1 MIPNGTLSTTYGFMW
16 GLGGFFMMEFATKIM
31 YQFLI
36 NALANCFVFEYLQ
49 VVNHGVPDA
58 LMDAAMD
65 MAKRF
70 FALPSTEKEEFK
82 IRKVG
87 GLGYGRYFEK
97 PGATKDWV
105 DRAITCTYNID
116 MGEPYDLKY
125 TNPPGFQ

>member
-1 MIPNGTLSTTYGFMW
+1 MF
-16 GLGGFFMMEFATKIM
+16 
-31 YQFLI
+31 QFLI
-36 NALANCFVFEYLQ
+36 NPVANCFGFDRLQ

-65 MAKRF
+65 MTKRF
-70 FALPSTEKEEFK
+70 FALPPTEKEEFK

-105 DRAITCTYNID
+105 DRVMTCTYNID
-116 MGEPYDLKY
+116 VGEPYDLKY
-125 TNPPGFQ
+125 TKPPGFQ